1 MTSPLNIPE
10 ILLEIGC
17 CIPLWSPDDTKYQMG
32 RPSRCKKFKLHP
44 QDLVACASVNQI
56 WRRTML
62 PLLWAV
68 YDELE
73 MNNWNLSAEYLA
85 SHKSWY
91 GDGAGFNNWDVPAET
106 LEVRSVHFKYV
117 TLYKPW
123 PSGTLKATGIR
134 DLTTTSIILQENM
147 DLLRSNP
154 QLSVL
159 HLTCSDFGDADFDA
173 VYPALEPVSSL
184 QSLRLNSY
192 LGNPS
197 LLTRLLNN
205 NAGLEKLRIGYI
217 RGLTGF
223 EGCAPLTRVTDVRLD
238 ASWLPNPG
246 MAQLFRYTP
255 NLHSLSFVIDDD
267 CPLAEL
273 SKTLQRYCPQL
284 VSIKCRTDE
293 REVTVDEVVAM
304 IESASHLM
312 DFEAYPPMFTD
323 KICRAFLA
331 HTGWLESVN
340 LCVSGWGRENSP
352 PSMGR
357 LLAHCP
363 NLRHLII
370 RHGHGPEDTFCQHL
384 GPDVQWPKEPWC
396 CLQLENIE
404 LSGFVFPQHWSHVF
418 CKGHSEDGPAQDENA
433 NMESVRLLPQHSKAD
448 GPFIEDIL
456 SRGWTYTAKDWD
468 SFLLSSDL
476 RDMRNWIFEH
486 TRDFSQLHSV
496 TVEGFEYLNMGRK
509 SRMSRD
515 K

>member
-1 MTSPLNIPE
+1 MTMTSPLNIPE
-10 ILLEIGC
+10 ILLEIGR
-17 CIPLWSPDDTKYQMG
+17 CIPLWSPDDTKYQAG
-32 RPSRCKKFKLHP
+32 RPPRCKKFKLHP
-44 QDLVACASVNQI
+44 QDLVSCASVNQT

-73 MNNWNLSAEYLA
+73 MSSWNLSAEYLA
-85 SHKSWY
+85 SHKAWY

-106 LEVRSVHFKYV
+106 LEARSVHFKYV

-134 DLTTTSIILQENM
+134 DLTTTSVILQENM
-147 DLLRSNP
+147 DLLGSNP

-197 LLTRLLNN
+197 LLIRFLNN
-205 NAGLEKLRIGYI
+205 NAGLENLRTIKVPAKI
-217 RGLTGF
+217 
-223 EGCAPLTRVTDVRLD
+223 
-238 ASWLPNPG
+238 
-246 MAQLFRYTP
+246 
-255 NLHSLSFVIDDD
+255 
-267 CPLAEL
+267 
-273 SKTLQRYCPQL
+273 CPQL
-284 VSIKCRTDE
+284 TSIKCRTDE

-304 IESASHLM
+304 IESASHLV
-312 DFEAYPPMFTD
+312 DFEAYPPVFTD

-404 LSGFVFPQHWSHVF
+404 LSGFVFPQDWSHVF

-433 NMESVRLLPQHSKAD
+433 NMDSVQLHPQHSKAD

-468 SFLLSSDL
+468 SFLLSADL

-509 SRMSRD
+509 SRMPRD